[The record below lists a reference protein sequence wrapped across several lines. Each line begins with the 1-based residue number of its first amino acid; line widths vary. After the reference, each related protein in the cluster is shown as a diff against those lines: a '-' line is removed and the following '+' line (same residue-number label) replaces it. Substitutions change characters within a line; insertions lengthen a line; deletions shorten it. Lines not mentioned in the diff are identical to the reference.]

1 DLGLAIPDD
10 VAMVGY
16 DDIGPVALLTP
27 PLTTVRIAYYD
38 FGRVAAQLLLDLIDG
53 LAERPQRRVIEPELV
68 VRGSSGPPPSDIRKL
83 SRPAPEL
90 AGLTESRRVE
100 VAGPPGEL
108 QEAVKNAIAAN
119 GDQPIL
125 PPDGGSKDAELEAGV
140 CTLDLRRDLEKGL
153 AATQP
158 EADSIAGRLAQR
170 RAGSLVLV
178 AISPAAELSGGAAA
192 AAAAAGVEHMT
203 RALAARW
210 SSRGI
215 RVNALLARAGDM
227 PSVLAAMLFL
237 LSDEAAIT
245 GQTLRIGLPL

>member
-1 DLGLAIPDD
+1 
-10 VAMVGY
+10 
-16 DDIGPVALLTP
+16 
-27 PLTTVRIAYYD
+27 
-38 FGRVAAQLLLDLIDG
+38 
-53 LAERPQRRVIEPELV
+53 ERPQRRVIEPELV
-68 VRGSSGPPPSDIRKL
+68 VRGSSGPPPTDIRKL
-83 SRPAPEL
+83 SRPAREVPGRT
-90 AGLTESRRVE
+90 ASRRVE

-108 QEAVKNAIAAN
+108 QEAVKNAIAAK

-125 PPDGGSKDAELEAGV
+125 PPDPGARDVELEVGV

-153 AATQP
+153 AATQL

-178 AISPAAELSGGAAA
+178 AISPVAELSGGAAA

-215 RVNALLARAGDM
+215 RVNPPPARAG
-227 PSVLAAMLFL
+227 
-237 LSDEAAIT
+237 
-245 GQTLRIGLPL
+245 GLPSGPAPLLLLPSGQAAVHGP